1 MAKNKDINADKTK
14 LSRRTFLKFAGVGA
28 GATLLYSCG
37 MKSGKASD
45 DKDANT
51 PAPPKVDGEMTYRTN
66 NNTGDTVSVLGYG
79 SMRLP
84 TVSGKSA
91 QQSEDPI
98 DQDKVNAQVDH
109 CLKHGVNYFDTSPA
123 YCKGKSEEAMGN
135 ALSRHPRNS
144 YYIATK
150 LSNFDSST
158 WSAEKSREM
167 FENSL
172 ANLQTDYVDYL
183 LLHAVGM
190 GAKDAEGYEID
201 GMAAYEARYIDNG
214 ILDWLEEQKK
224 AGRIRNLGFSY
235 HGDVA
240 VFDHLLKEMDEGRRH
255 WDFVQIQHNYV
266 DWGMAKEVNPRNTD
280 SKYLYEELAKRDIPV
295 VVMEP
300 LLGGR
305 LAEVPNGVMVKMKKR
320 RPEDSVASWAFR
332 FAGSQPKILTVLS
345 GMTYDDHINDNLQTY
360 SPLEP
365 VTAEELEFLQDAARE
380 IVYNESVPCTKCA
393 YCMPCPYG
401 VDIPAIFAH
410 FNKAV
415 NEDNV
420 PRSKRSERYDKAR
433 RTYLA
438 SYDRA
443 VPRERQANHCIGCE
457 RCVEHCPQGIDIPKR
472 MHDIDKYVRD
482 LKANKI

>member
-1 MAKNKDINADKTK
+1 MNKSNI
-14 LSRRTFLKFAGVGA
+14 SRRTFLKFVGA
-28 GATLLYSCG
+28 GAAGTVLYSCG
-37 MKSGKASD
+37 AKSTENSEN
-45 DKDANT
+45 KDALA
-51 PAPPKVDGEMTYRTN
+51 PAAPDLDGEMTYRTN
-66 NNTGDTVSVLGYG
+66 NFTGDTVSILGYG
-79 SMRLP
+79 CMRLP
-84 TVSGKSA
+84 TTSGTSA
-91 QQSEDPI
+91 QRDDGPI
-98 DQDKVNAQVDH
+98 DRDKVNAQVDH

-123 YCKGKSEEAMGN
+123 YCQGRSEETIGN

-158 WSAEKSREM
+158 WPAEKSKDM

-172 ANLQTDYVDYL
+172 KYLQTDYVDYL

-190 GAKDAEGYEID
+190 SATDADGNEID
-201 GMAAYEARYIDNG
+201 GMAALRARYLDNG
-214 ILDWLEEQKK
+214 ILDWLEEQKR

-240 VFDHLLKEMDEGRRH
+240 VFDYLLKEMDEGRRH

-266 DWGMAKEVNPRNTD
+266 DWDMAREVNPRNTD
-280 SKYLYEELAKRDIPV
+280 SQYLYNELAKRDIPV

-305 LAEVPNGVMVKMKKR
+305 LASVPNGVMIKMKQR
-320 RPEDSVASWAFR
+320 RPNDSVASWAFR

-345 GMTYDDHINDNLQTY
+345 GMTYDEHINDNLHTY
-360 SPLEP
+360 SPLVP
-365 VTAEELEFLQDAARE
+365 MTADEENFLHDVARE
-380 IVYNESVPCTKCA
+380 IVYNETVPCTGCY

-410 FNKAV
+410 FNKSV
-415 NEDNV
+415 NEDHA
-420 PRSKRSERYDKAR
+420 PRSTRSEQYDKAR
-433 RTYLA
+433 KIYLG

-443 VPRERQANHCIGCE
+443 VPRERQAAHCIGCGA
-457 RCVEHCPQGIDIPKR
+457 CVEHCPQGIAIPDR
-472 MHDIDKYVRD
+472 LHDIDRYTTALRAGKV
-482 LKANKI
+482 